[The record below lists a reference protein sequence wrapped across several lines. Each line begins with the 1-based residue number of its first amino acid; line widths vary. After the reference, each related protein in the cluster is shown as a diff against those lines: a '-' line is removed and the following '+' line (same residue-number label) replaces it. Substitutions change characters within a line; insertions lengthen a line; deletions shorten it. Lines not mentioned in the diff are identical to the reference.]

1 MQYYKMQQLFYD
13 DIKQSVF
20 VKCVGSFT
28 IKMQEF
34 HSECNKSYKMRWFNY
49 KGQFSE
55 FNDMVFLSH

>member
-34 HSECNKSYKMRWFNY
+34 HCRMQQILQNAMI
-49 KGQFSE
+49 
-55 FNDMVFLSH
+55 